1 MSILFYKKVT
11 KLYLQNNKYMLN
23 YIRGDIKMPYY
34 KVLNNVIAS
43 TDYTAQQIIDEC
55 KKEGLKIDK
64 AYMSKLRNNKVPPP
78 SEEVSRTISKV
89 CNVDERLLV
98 LEGYIDKAP
107 KEIKEAFF
115 SIKYMTTIAAL
126 SMVENYIDENVLK
139 EIETEL
145 NKEPLS
151 DFIISLIDNGT
162 KDFDISKDKFNVNS
176 KDDKVTFSLREPIAI
191 PIKDN
196 AMFPTIPE
204 NSEIIIN
211 MQQEYEDGDIVAI
224 KIKGNEETTTR
235 TIMFKDNNQILL
247 VPLNNQFKKETLSKD
262 EIIILGKIVKVIKE
276 I

>member
-1 MSILFYKKVT
+1 
-11 KLYLQNNKYMLN
+11 
-23 YIRGDIKMPYY
+23 MPYY

-151 DFIISLIDNGT
+151 DFIISLIENGT
-162 KDFDISKDKFNVNS
+162 KDFEISKDKFNVNS

-191 PIKDN
+191 PIRDN
-196 AMFPTIPE
+196 AMFPTIPA

-211 MQQEYEDGDIVAI
+211 MQQVYDDGDIVAI
-224 KIKGNEETTTR
+224 KRKGDEEITAR
-235 TIMFKDNNQILL
+235 MIMFKDNNQILL

-262 EIIILGKIVKVIKE
+262 EIIILGKIVKVIKQ